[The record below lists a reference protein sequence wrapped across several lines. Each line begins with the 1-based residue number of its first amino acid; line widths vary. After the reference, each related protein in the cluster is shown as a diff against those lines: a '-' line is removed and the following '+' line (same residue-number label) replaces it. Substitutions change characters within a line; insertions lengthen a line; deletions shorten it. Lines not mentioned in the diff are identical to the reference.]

1 MAEASETRVQHLEM
15 VQDVIGRMG
24 QNSFLLKGWSVT
36 LVTALM
42 ALAARDSN
50 RTYAWIAIAPAAVFW
65 GLDAYYLRQE
75 RLFRALYDWVRSAET
90 SPAERFSMRT
100 ERFQRDVARWL
111 SSLVAP
117 TVVGL
122 HGVVS
127 VIVLLV
133 AIGTIPLP
141 QGGGNSWRDGCFL
154 VSISKTTFGAQ
165 IKSATAMS
173 WRVPM

>member
-15 VQDVIGRMG
+15 IQGVIGRMG

-36 LVTALM
+36 LVTALI
-42 ALAARDSN
+42 ALAAKDSN
-50 RTYAWIAIAPAAVFW
+50 QTYAWIAIAPAAVFW

-75 RLFRALYDWVRSAET
+75 RLFRALYGWVRSAET
-90 SPAERFSMRT
+90 SSAERFSMRT
-100 ERFQRDVARWL
+100 ERFKRDVAGWA
-111 SSLVAP
+111 STLVAP
-117 TVVGL
+117 TIVGL

-141 QGGGNSWRDGCFL
+141 QGGGNSWPDGCFL
-154 VSISKTTFGAQ
+154 VSISKTTSGVQ
-165 IKSATAMS
+165 IKSAIATS